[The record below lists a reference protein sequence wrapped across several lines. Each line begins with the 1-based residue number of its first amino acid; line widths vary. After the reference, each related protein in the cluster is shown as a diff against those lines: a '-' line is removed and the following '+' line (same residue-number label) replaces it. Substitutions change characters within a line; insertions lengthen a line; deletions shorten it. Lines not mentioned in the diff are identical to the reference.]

1 MSGSPIDNAYIAQ
14 LLNMLADLM
23 EIAGQPANRAAAYRR
38 GARTVARLAE
48 PIAQVAAQGRLQE
61 LPGIGPTLAARIK
74 EIIATGTSPMLDEL
88 QAQVPLGVLEL
99 LRIPG
104 LGPRTAHLLFKH
116 LGITD
121 VDGLEAALAA
131 GRVAGLPGIGARTE
145 ERLRQE
151 VAAYRVRTARVP
163 LGTALPWAQE
173 LAHQLAQVPGV
184 ERVVPAGSIR
194 RGRALVGN
202 IDLVVA
208 AGATV
213 EPGQLA
219 AAVPGISLAEPDDGQ
234 APGGQLLRGVFQPG
248 PMVKI
253 PLHLHRCDPG
263 RFPAVLHYATGAR
276 AHREEL
282 AGLAREQGL
291 RLERDGLFRD
301 EGGEKPL
308 TWPEEE
314 SLYRHLGLPPVPP
327 EVREGEGEVAAAAAG
342 TLPRLVTRDDYRG
355 DLHAH
360 SLWSDGRQSIEAMV
374 EAALARGYGYLAIT
388 DHSPSL
394 TVARGL
400 DPRRLA
406 QQAAEIRAVRERFPQ
421 LLLLHG
427 IEVDILADGSLDL
440 PDDVLAGLDIVIASV
455 HSHFQQDTA
464 TMTARIAR
472 AMANPHVD
480 IIGHPTGRLLGQRD
494 PYQVDMEELL
504 AAAAETRTVLEIN
517 ASPHRLDLPAPW
529 ARRAKEMGILLS
541 VNTDAHSGDG
551 LDMLSY
557 GLLTARRAWLEAG
570 DIINTMAPRALADWL
585 ALPKQER
592 W

>member
-1 MSGSPIDNAYIAQ
+1 
-14 LLNMLADLM
+14 MLADLM

-184 ERVVPAGSIR
+184 ERVVPAGRIR
-194 RGRALVGN
+194 RGRALVGS
-202 IDLVVA
+202 IDL
-208 AGATV
+208 G
-213 EPGQLA
+213 GA

-282 AGLAREQGL
+282 ADLAREQGL

-327 EVREGEGEVAAAAAG
+327 EVRVGEGGVA
-342 TLPRLVTRDDYRG
+342 
-355 DLHAH
+355 
-360 SLWSDGRQSIEAMV
+360 
-374 EAALARGYGYLAIT
+374 
-388 DHSPSL
+388 
-394 TVARGL
+394 
-400 DPRRLA
+400 
-406 QQAAEIRAVRERFPQ
+406 
-421 LLLLHG
+421 
-427 IEVDILADGSLDL
+427 
-440 PDDVLAGLDIVIASV
+440 
-455 HSHFQQDTA
+455 
-464 TMTARIAR
+464 
-472 AMANPHVD
+472 
-480 IIGHPTGRLLGQRD
+480 
-494 PYQVDMEELL
+494 
-504 AAAAETRTVLEIN
+504 
-517 ASPHRLDLPAPW
+517 
-529 ARRAKEMGILLS
+529 
-541 VNTDAHSGDG
+541 
-551 LDMLSY
+551 
-557 GLLTARRAWLEAG
+557 
-570 DIINTMAPRALADWL
+570 
-585 ALPKQER
+585 
-592 W
+592 